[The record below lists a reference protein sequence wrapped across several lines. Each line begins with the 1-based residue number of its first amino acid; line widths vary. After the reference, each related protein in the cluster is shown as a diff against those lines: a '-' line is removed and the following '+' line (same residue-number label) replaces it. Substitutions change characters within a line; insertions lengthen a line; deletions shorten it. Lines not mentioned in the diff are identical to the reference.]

1 MAIVSSYVFC
11 GSINPNVL
19 FFHCVENVPF
29 VGGSI
34 AAVAIVG
41 MHDKLARLTVK
52 SQGAVQQELI
62 VHFANGGGA
71 LLLAAK

>member
-19 FFHCVENVPF
+19 FFHCIENVPF

-34 AAVAIVG
+34 AGVAIIG
-41 MHDKLARLTVK
+41 ICLDTMFQSSDRLI
-52 SQGAVQQELI
+52 QYFQI
-62 VHFANGGGA
+62 
-71 LLLAAK
+71 